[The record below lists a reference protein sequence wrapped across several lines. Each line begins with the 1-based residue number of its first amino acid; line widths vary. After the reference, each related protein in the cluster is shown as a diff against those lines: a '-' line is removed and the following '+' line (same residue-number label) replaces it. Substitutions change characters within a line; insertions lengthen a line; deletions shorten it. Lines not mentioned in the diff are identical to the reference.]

1 MTRFYFVFSFF
12 PKTASIS
19 FFGFLAVVSC
29 YGKKGAAKVR
39 RGVKKK
45 KWKKKKKKKK
55 EPSGNTLLA
64 CINIYLLLQGNSRW
78 QEEKG
83 K

>member
-45 KWKKKKKKKK
+45 KWKKKKKKKRAQWK
-55 EPSGNTLLA
+55 HAVSMYK
-64 CINIYLLLQGNSRW
+64 YLFIAAR
-78 QEEKG
+78 K
-83 K
+83 